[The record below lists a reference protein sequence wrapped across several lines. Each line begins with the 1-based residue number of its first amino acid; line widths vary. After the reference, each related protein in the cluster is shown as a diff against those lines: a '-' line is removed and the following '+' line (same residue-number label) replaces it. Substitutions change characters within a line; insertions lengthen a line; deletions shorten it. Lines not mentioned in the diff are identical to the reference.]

1 LTPHDGLWID
11 LTGCAHLHGEQ
22 ERFCRRLRAFRGRA
36 GFTARVAVA
45 DTAGGAHALAYFG
58 PADITIVQSGKTA
71 EALMPLSA
79 ANPETSGRAVSLGGL
94 SEIDPLEIAHVEGT
108 FGLGPV
114 SVSLCGER
122 PYKAHGAAFIEDD
135 AQHIVL
141 GPVSKF
147 TCSARAAIVATAS
160 ITVPASAATPAR
172 SSRPDRGEETGVSK
186 RKIQAKVS
194 TGIGGLDQ
202 ILRGGLPSSNLYIM
216 QGAPGAG
223 KTTAALQFL
232 RAGVEAGERCI
243 YVSLSQTA
251 AELTAIAQS
260 HGWTLDGIRIEEL
273 SASDAVNGGADQTI
287 FQTAELRLDET
298 RQAIEQAIEEHKPQ
312 RLVYDS
318 LLEIRLIT
326 GDTPRFRRELLGFKA
341 FLAKRNVVALLLDT
355 QSSEAATSGEEVD
368 GYHDM
373 AIREG
378 EGVVVF
384 PRIIPGDAV
393 DTRKAQLIKS
403 GVDTLDAM
411 FGGGQESGTTTLV
424 IGQSGTGKSTMAS
437 LYATAALQR
446 GEHVALFLFEER
458 LETFFRRSEGLG
470 MDLRQFYKDG
480 QLIIR
485 DFNPNEISPG
495 EFAQIVQSIVTEFK
509 TRVVVIDSFTGYLN
523 SLPHREK
530 AVRDIQS
537 LLKYLARSGVLTML
551 IVAQHGL
558 LGQNVGID
566 VDVSFLG
573 DTVLLLRIMED
584 EGRLRRNITV
594 VKKRHGP
601 HDLDVHELFI
611 KSSGITVVPFNP
623 LPTA

>member
-1 LTPHDGLWID
+1 M
-11 LTGCAHLHGEQ
+11 
-22 ERFCRRLRAFRGRA
+22 
-36 GFTARVAVA
+36 
-45 DTAGGAHALAYFG
+45 
-58 PADITIVQSGKTA
+58 TIPSGK
-71 EALMPLSA
+71 P
-79 ANPETSGRAVSLGGL
+79 
-94 SEIDPLEIAHVEGT
+94 H
-108 FGLGPV
+108 F
-114 SVSLCGER
+114 
-122 PYKAHGAAFIEDD
+122 
-135 AQHIVL
+135 
-141 GPVSKF
+141 
-147 TCSARAAIVATAS
+147 
-160 ITVPASAATPAR
+160 
-172 SSRPDRGEETGVSK
+172 
-186 RKIQAKVS
+186 VS
-194 TGIGGLDQ
+194 TGIEGLNE
-202 ILRGGLPSSNLYIM
+202 ILRGGLPASNLYIL

-232 RAGVEAGERCI
+232 RAGLAAGHRCI
-243 YVSLSQTA
+243 YVSLSQA
-251 AELTAIAQS
+251 ATELESIASS
-260 HGWTLDGIRIEEL
+260 HGWTLEGIKVLEL
-273 SASDAVNGGADQTI
+273 STSDAVSGAADQTI

-298 RQAIEQAIEEHKPQ
+298 RKAIESAIEEHKPSL
-312 RLVYDS
+312 LVYDS

-326 GDTPRFRRELLGFKA
+326 GDSPRFRRELMGFKA

-355 QSSEAATSGEEVD
+355 QTPEAEQNGEEVEGIAHGVIRFDKTLEEYGAIRRRVEVSKMRGVPVAD

-384 PRIIPGDAV
+384 PRIVPGTEPEV
-393 DTRKAQLIKS
+393 PKSQLIKS
-403 GVDTLDAM
+403 GVENLDAM

-424 IGQSGTGKSTMAS
+424 IGQSGTGKSTMSS

-446 GEHVALFLFEER
+446 GENVALFLFEER

-470 MDLRQFYKDG
+470 MNLRQFHEEG
-480 QLIIR
+480 QLIIK

-495 EFAQIVQSIVTEFK
+495 EFAQIVQRIVKTNN

-537 LLKYLARSGVLTML
+537 LLKYLARTGVLTML

-573 DTVLLLRIMED
+573 DTVLLLRIVEH

-601 HDLDVHELFI
+601 HDLDVRELLI
-611 KSSGITVVPFNP
+611 QSSGVTVVAYNP
-623 LPTA
+623 LPET

>member
-1 LTPHDGLWID
+1 M
-11 LTGCAHLHGEQ
+11 AK
-22 ERFCRRLRAFRGRA
+22 
-36 GFTARVAVA
+36 
-45 DTAGGAHALAYFG
+45 
-58 PADITIVQSGKTA
+58 GK
-71 EALMPLSA
+71 
-79 ANPETSGRAVSLGGL
+79 
-94 SEIDPLEIAHVEGT
+94 
-108 FGLGPV
+108 
-114 SVSLCGER
+114 
-122 PYKAHGAAFIEDD
+122 KK
-135 AQHIVL
+135 
-141 GPVSKF
+141 SKP
-147 TCSARAAIVATAS
+147 I
-160 ITVPASAATPAR
+160 
-172 SSRPDRGEETGVSK
+172 
-186 RKIQAKVS
+186 S
-194 TGIGGLDQ
+194 TGIAGLDY
-202 ILRGGLPSSNLYIM
+202 ILRGGLPPSNLYM
-216 QGAPGAG
+216 LQGAPGAG

-251 AELTAIAQS
+251 AELESIAVS
-260 HGWTLDGIRIEEL
+260 HGWTMDGIRIEEL
-273 SASDAVNGGADQTI
+273 SASDGVNGASDQTI

-298 RQAIEQAIEEHKPQ
+298 RQAIERAIEEYKPS

-326 GDTPRFRRELLGFKA
+326 GDTPRFRRELIGFKA

-355 QSSEAATSGEEVD
+355 QDREGNNGEEVEGIAHGVIRFDKSLEDYGAVRRRIEVSKMRGVPIAD

-373 AIREG
+373 VIREG
-378 EGVVVF
+378 QGVVVF
-384 PRIIPGDAV
+384 PRIVAGSMAENTKPE
-393 DTRKAQLIKS
+393 LIKS
-403 GVDTLDAM
+403 GVATLDEM
-411 FGGGQESGTTTLV
+411 FGGGQESGTITLV

-437 LYATAALQR
+437 LYSTAALER
-446 GEHVALFLFEER
+446 GETVALFLFEER

-470 MDLRQFYKDG
+470 MNLRPFFDKG

-495 EFAQIVQSIVTEFK
+495 EFAQIVQTIVTQDK

-523 SLPHREK
+523 SLPHRDK

-537 LLKYLARSGVLTML
+537 LLKYLARAGVLTML

-573 DTVLLLRIMED
+573 DTVLLLRLAEHD
-584 EGRLRRNITV
+584 GRLRRNITV

-611 KSSGITVVPFNP
+611 ESSGITVVPYNP
-623 LPTA
+623 LPEA

>member
-1 LTPHDGLWID
+1 MPSIR
-11 LTGCAHLHGEQ
+11 CK
-22 ERFCRRLRAFRGRA
+22 ERR
-36 GFTARVAVA
+36 
-45 DTAGGAHALAYFG
+45 
-58 PADITIVQSGKTA
+58 
-71 EALMPLSA
+71 
-79 ANPETSGRAVSLGGL
+79 
-94 SEIDPLEIAHVEGT
+94 
-108 FGLGPV
+108 
-114 SVSLCGER
+114 
-122 PYKAHGAAFIEDD
+122 
-135 AQHIVL
+135 
-141 GPVSKF
+141 VSK
-147 TCSARAAIVATAS
+147 
-160 ITVPASAATPAR
+160 
-172 SSRPDRGEETGVSK
+172 SK
-186 RKIQAKVS
+186 VQKKVS
-194 TGIGGLDQ
+194 TGVAGLDQ
-202 ILRGGLPSSNLYIM
+202 ILRGGLPASNLYIM

-232 RAGVEAGERCI
+232 RAGVAAGERCI
-243 YVSLSQTA
+243 YVSLSQTT

-273 SASDAVNGGADQTI
+273 SASDAVNGVADQTI

-298 RQAIEQAIEEHKPQ
+298 RQAIEQAIAEHKPQ

-326 GDTPRFRRELLGFKA
+326 GDTPRFRRELLGFKT
-341 FLAKRNVVALLLDT
+341 FLAQRNVVALLLDT
-355 QSSEAATSGEEVD
+355 QSSESATSSGEEVEGIAHGVIRFDKSLEDYGSVRRRIEVSKMRGVPIAD

-393 DTRKAQLIKS
+393 DARKAQLIKS
-403 GVDTLDAM
+403 GVDTLDDM

-424 IGQSGTGKSTMAS
+424 IGQAGTGKSTMAS
-437 LYATAALQR
+437 LYATAALKR

-470 MDLRQFYKDG
+470 MDVRQFHEDG

-584 EGRLRRNITV
+584 EGHLRRNITV

-601 HDLDVHELFI
+601 HDLDVHELLI

-623 LPTA
+623 LPTV